1 MRAPIQDMHPSNL
14 LTYTSLAAAL
24 GAMAAAGG
32 RGGAALAGALLAIA
46 ALADTFDGR
55 FARCFTRSERQRR
68 VGRELDSLVDIVSF
82 GVAPVVVLA
91 KLAPPEGTIVASVWW
106 IAAFERLQ
114 RRRTRCGLR
123 RRAGARRRLDLGDLS
138 ACGNVALGRC
148 HIVHR
153 GRRGDGG
160 AAGDCAP
167 AAAGSRGVRV
177 VARGA
182 HRAPCVQNSE
192 LGIRNL
198 FTRIPNSKFRIPLG
212 VRPSNTDH
220 HRGRGGQEEK
230 SYSGLT
236 LRVLRVLCGS
246 SLARAGGQG
255 REERLERRQVSQRRE
270 ERLDRDGPACRSR
283 RLVGEQAR

>member
-106 IAAFERLQ
+106 IAAGAYVLAAATRLSVYNADEHDAAFVGVPAPVAASIWA
-114 RRRTRCGLR
+114 TYLL
-123 RRAGARRRLDLGDLS
+123 AATLPWVVATLFIVVGAAMVAPLAIARPRRL
-138 ACGNVALGRC
+138 AL
-148 HIVHR
+148 
-153 GRRGDGG
+153 
-160 AAGDCAP
+160 AAFALWP
-167 AAAGSRGVRV
+167 AALIVLHASR
-177 VARGA
+177 
-182 HRAPCVQNSE
+182 
-192 LGIRNL
+192 IRN
-198 FTRIPNSKFRIPLG
+198 
-212 VRPSNTDH
+212 
-220 HRGRGGQEEK
+220 
-230 SYSGLT
+230 
-236 LRVLRVLCGS
+236 
-246 SLARAGGQG
+246 
-255 REERLERRQVSQRRE
+255 
-270 ERLDRDGPACRSR
+270 
-283 RLVGEQAR
+283 